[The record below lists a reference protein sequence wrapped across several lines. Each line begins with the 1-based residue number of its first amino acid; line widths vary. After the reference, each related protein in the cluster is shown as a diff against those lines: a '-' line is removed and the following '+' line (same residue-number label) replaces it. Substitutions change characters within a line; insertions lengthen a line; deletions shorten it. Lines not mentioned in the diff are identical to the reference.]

1 MKYRVYDS
9 TTNETIRTVDICK
22 DGDVRQID
30 ILRSVQAVQVDFW
43 EVEIDGKTYNFSDVA
58 AERLPDDE

>member
-9 TTNETIRTVDICK
+9 TTNETLRIVDICK
-22 DGDVRQID
+22 DKVRQID

>member
-9 TTNETIRTVDICK
+9 TTNETIRIVDICK
-22 DGDVRQID
+22 DNVRQID

>member
-9 TTNETIRTVDICK
+9 TTNETIRIVDICK
-22 DGDVRQID
+22 DKVRQID

-43 EVEIDGKTYNFSDVA
+43 EVEIDGKTYKFSDIA

>member
-9 TTNETIRTVDICK
+9 TTNETIRIVDICK
-22 DGDVRQID
+22 DNVRQID

-43 EVEIDGKTYNFSDVA
+43 KVEIDGKTYNISDVA
-58 AERLPDDE
+58 AERVPEDK

>member
-9 TTNETIRTVDICK
+9 TTNETIRIVDICK
-22 DGDVRQID
+22 DNIKQID

>member
-9 TTNETIRTVDICK
+9 TTNETIRIVDICK
-22 DGDVRQID
+22 DNVRQID

-58 AERLPDDE
+58 AERLPEDE

>member
-9 TTNETIRTVDICK
+9 TTNETIRIVDICK
-22 DGDVRQID
+22 DNVRRID
-30 ILRSVQAVQVDFW
+30 ILKAVQAVQVDFW
-43 EVEIDGKTYNFSDVA
+43 KVEIDGKTYNISDVA

>member
-9 TTNETIRTVDICK
+9 TTNETIRIVDICK
-22 DGDVRQID
+22 DNVKQID

-58 AERLPDDE
+58 AERVPEEK